1 MRNPCRRFFRKS
13 VGFPLGQN
21 VPADPADHAEDFAHC
36 YAEPLDW
43 LAGMRMEELGIPND
57 HFATGAQPKSLNR

>member
-21 VPADPADHAEDFAHC
+21 VPADRADHAEDFAHC
-36 YAEPLDW
+36 YAEPLD
-43 LAGMRMEELGIPND
+43 
-57 HFATGAQPKSLNR
+57 